1 MASLDG
7 SPSDQ
12 GHPPIPPSMAWA
24 DFADTKSSG
33 WYYPMPFPQ
42 DFGVEE
48 KPQKI
53 QCPPFLTPIV
63 LRRQCSYE
71 LNVLVN
77 PAAAEISELFKW
89 VCLQG
94 IPKSIDYSQLC
105 HFPNELRT
113 LSKWCYFAGKFGCE
127 LAVVSPVDLATS
139 NGMLASLRNHLLG
152 EIMLKPGLSYIYM
165 ISMYL
170 NHCFKSAPRLTSWF
184 GSVSKPCTPSV
195 HIKIAGIYGCSF
207 P

>member
-1 MASLDG
+1 
-7 SPSDQ
+7 
-12 GHPPIPPSMAWA
+12 
-24 DFADTKSSG
+24 
-33 WYYPMPFPQ
+33 MPFPQ

-113 LSKWCYFAGKFGCE
+113 LSFSDKTKYPIQAK
-127 LAVVSPVDLATS
+127 
-139 NGMLASLRNHLLG
+139 
-152 EIMLKPGLSYIYM
+152 K
-165 ISMYL
+165 
-170 NHCFKSAPRLTSWF
+170 RLWMMTPF
-184 GSVSKPCTPSV
+184 SK
-195 HIKIAGIYGCSF
+195 
-207 P
+207 